1 MGSQSFTARAC
12 AALLSVAHQHIDGTD
27 KQLLTAKQITLS
39 DVATRAKIL
48 PEKILK
54 VQHQMEKLIPTAKK
68 EAAHKGAL
76 LGMVFN
82 IFSFMILFVRMNIFC
97 RCGSYPTS
105 RVPSNRCCRRR
116 HRPEN

>member
-27 KQLLTAKQITLS
+27 KQLLTNKQITLS

-82 IFSFMILFVRMNIFC
+82 IKFFLVYDFICTYEYIL
-97 RCGSYPTS
+97 
-105 RVPSNRCCRRR
+105 
-116 HRPEN
+116 